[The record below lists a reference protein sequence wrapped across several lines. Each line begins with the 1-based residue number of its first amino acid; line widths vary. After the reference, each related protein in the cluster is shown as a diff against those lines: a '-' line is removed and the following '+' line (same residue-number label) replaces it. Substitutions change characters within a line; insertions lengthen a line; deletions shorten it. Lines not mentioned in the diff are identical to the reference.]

1 MAAAVAGVFVVLQL
15 CALAARQPCVGK
27 ESLGALFVRVFD
39 ALAVEPLRYKN
50 WSLARATVQHR
61 KRFVAE
67 LSEQW
72 PRRNDWGLAV
82 SKELRALREARGL
95 WR

>member
-27 ESLGALFVRVFD
+27 ESLGALFVRVLD
-39 ALAVEPLRYKN
+39 ALAIEPLRNKHRCPG
-50 WSLARATVQHR
+50 RAAVQHS
-61 KRFVAE
+61 KRFVAKLPQLRTGRE
-67 LSEQW
+67 SGW
-72 PRRNDWGLAV
+72 PAV
-82 SKELRALREARGL
+82 GKELRALCEAGGL